1 MYAYRLATPI
11 DRLELMK
18 DAQEV
23 LDMLETPKCPSLQIS
38 KKEMI
43 KEMEIAEEM
52 FDAIGWEG
60 DGEFKIMWIF
70 TPGAGDGFGDFAY
83 FVKQGNNGDSFIC
96 THAPLH
102 IPERELYG
110 SIYRDF

>member
-1 MYAYRLATPI
+1 MYAYGLITPI

-23 LDMLETPKCPSLQIS
+23 LNILETPECLSLNIS

-52 FDAIGWEG
+52 FAAVGWEG

-70 TPGAGDGFGDFAY
+70 TPGTGDGFGDFAY
-83 FVKQGNNGDSFIC
+83 FVKQSNNGTCFIC
-96 THAPLH
+96 THEPLQ
-102 IPERELYG
+102 IPEQELLG